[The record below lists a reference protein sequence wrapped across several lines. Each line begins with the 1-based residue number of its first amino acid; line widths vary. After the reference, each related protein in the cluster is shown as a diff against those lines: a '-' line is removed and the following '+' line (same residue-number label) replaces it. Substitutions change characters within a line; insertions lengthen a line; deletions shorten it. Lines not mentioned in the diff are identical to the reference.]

1 MRHKHMTSERPLAP
15 RRRALRCG
23 ELSVRAAVEEAC
35 QRIDA
40 VEHDIAAL
48 VPEPGRRERL
58 LAEAEALERRASD
71 PAALPPLYGLLVGV
85 KDVIHVDRFVTEAG
99 STVPTGAFAGREAS
113 SVRVLKDAGA
123 LILGKTVT
131 AEFAC
136 SAPNATRNPHNLEH
150 TPGGSSSGSAAAVAA
165 GFCELALGTQTVGSV
180 IRPAAFC
187 GIVGYKPSSGRMPKD
202 GIVDYSPTI
211 DTLGL
216 FTQDVA
222 GMAIAASV
230 LCAGWQ
236 ASTPSVRP
244 TLGVPDGPYL
254 EQTSSEG
261 REAFERQV
269 TVLRDAGYRVIRVPM
284 FSDHQ
289 QIMDQHYTIITAE
302 MALSHRD
309 IYAEHAHCYR
319 AETVDVIE
327 RGKTISEA
335 DYMEARRSPAR
346 VREQIEASMVENG
359 IDLWAC
365 PAALGPAPRGID
377 STGSPFMN
385 LVWTHAGLPVLTV
398 PAGCAANGLPLGLQI
413 VGRSNA
419 DEHLL
424 AWAEGIATVVKDG

>member
-1 MRHKHMTSERPLAP
+1 MTSERPLAP
-15 RRRALRCG
+15 RCQALRRG
-23 ELSVRAAVEEAC
+23 DLAVRASVEEAC

-48 VPEPGRRERL
+48 VPEPRRRERL
-58 LAEAEALERRASD
+58 LAEAEALDRRASE
-71 PAALPPLYGLLVGV
+71 PAAPPPLYGLLVGV
-85 KDVIHVDRFVTEAG
+85 KDVIHVDGFVTEAG
-99 STVPTGAFAGREAS
+99 SAVPSGAFAGREAS
-113 SVRVLKDAGA
+113 SVRALKDAGA
-123 LILGKTVT
+123 LILGKTIT

-136 SAPNATRNPHNLEH
+136 SAPNATRNPHNLAH

-165 GFCELALGTQTVGSV
+165 GYCELALGTQTVGSV

-187 GIVGYKPSSGRMPKD
+187 GVVGLKPSMGRIPKD
-202 GIVDYSPTI
+202 GIVDYSPTP

-236 ASTPSVRP
+236 ASTPSAHP

-269 TVLRDAGYRVIRVPM
+269 SVLCDAGYRVIRVPM

-289 QIMDQHYTIITAE
+289 QLMDRHYTLITAE

-309 IYAEHAHCYR
+309 IYAEHAHGYR

-335 DYMEARRSPAR
+335 DYMEARSSPIR
-346 VREQIEASMVENG
+346 VRQQIEAAMEENG

-365 PAALGPAPRGID
+365 PAALGPAPAGID

-385 LVWTHAGLPVLTV
+385 LVWTHAGLPALTV
-398 PAGCAANGLPLGLQI
+398 PAGCAANGLPLGLQL
-413 VGRSNA
+413 VGRFNA

-424 AWAEGIATVVKDG
+424 AWAEGLATVVKDG